1 MNASISRAVRRVVHA
16 FGLAACGAAV
26 AGPVAAAQLEEIVV
40 TAQKREQNLLDVPLA
55 VSAISGQ
62 TLEATGIESVAD
74 FEFLLPSLVVAENSG
89 GGLVATALVTRGIGV
104 NGNIPYFEPSTALFI
119 DGAYRSRSAIGLD
132 DLVNIDRVEYLR
144 GPQSTL
150 HGRNASAGVLSIY
163 TKLPRDQWGGFVE
176 LTGYQEA
183 TGRDPFGF
191 RVKGETSGPVSEDF
205 GAGISFSYH
214 DREDLYT
221 VTGSELIDSVNG
233 LKDYSIRGQIAFEP
247 NDTFFL
253 RVTGGLTDRDHNGPA
268 TELFFAEDA
277 FTGLF
282 PVLEGVNDG
291 LRARQAGVDLG
302 PEANE
307 LFDLLLALGAVPT
320 PEGVTVTP
328 PHNSTWDRKI
338 HLNGAKEDYFKGD
351 DITVNI
357 EWNLPAGVTLS
368 SVTSYND
375 YEGFDTQDIDQLTM
389 PIGLFEEKQWGD
401 AFSQELRLS
410 SASGE
415 GSIDW
420 LLGAYYLQDKMRR
433 QVEFQL
439 GPNAPIL
446 GVGINGDTGR
456 FNGGLD
462 TDSFSIFG
470 QVNWRATDKL
480 EVAVGAR
487 WIDED
492 KDGFKINSN
501 YNGDGPASPVF
512 QAGGF
517 AAIFDPADSGDS
529 SLSTSDTSY
538 SLTLN
543 YKPSDSMLLYGLY
556 SRGFKSGG
564 FNVVWGPIGPGDP
577 GFIFGDETV
586 DLFEAGLKGT
596 FVQGRLQASVSA
608 FHQTHDDYQTA
619 AFIGTIFNLSNAEEA
634 RTQGVELDLAWAA
647 SESWLFSLNAAL
659 IDAQY
664 VKFTRGPC
672 HALATPDANGFCDQ
686 SGDQLPFVAE
696 WTANVSAEYR
706 RPLANG
712 TLRLRADAALSDDYN
727 PDLVLAPF
735 LEQDGYTRVSLRAG
749 WENERFGLTAFVNN
763 ITDEEI
769 VDWAG
774 SANVVPGA
782 SGQFVIQSGRTYG
795 LTARVS
801 F

>member
-1 MNASISRAVRRVVHA
+1 MNATISRAVRRILRG
-16 FGLAACGAAV
+16 FGLAACGLVA
-26 AGPVAAAQLEEIVV
+26 AGPAGAAQLEEIVV

-74 FEFLLPSLVVAENSG
+74 FEFLLPALVVAENSG
-89 GGLVATALVTRGIGV
+89 GALVSTALVTRGIGV

-119 DGAYRSRSAIGLD
+119 DGAYRSRSSLGLG
-132 DLVNIDRVEYLR
+132 DLVSIDRVEYLR

-150 HGRNASAGVLSIY
+150 HGRNASAGVLSVY
-163 TKLPRDQWGGFVE
+163 TSRPRDEWGGFVE
-176 LTGYQEA
+176 LTGEIEDV
-183 TGRDPFGF
+183 GEEPFGLSL
-191 RVKGETSGPVSEDF
+191 RGEFSGPITDTLK
-205 GAGISFSYH
+205 AGISGTYR
-214 DREDLYT
+214 DVDDLFE
-221 VTGSELIDSVNG
+221 VTGSEEVDSVNG
-233 LKDYSIRGQIAFEP
+233 REDYSVRGQIELVPSDAV
-247 NDTFFL
+247 NL
-253 RVTGGLTDRDHNGPA
+253 RVTGGVTNREVNGPA
-268 TELFFAEDA
+268 TELLFAPDA

-282 PVLEGVNDG
+282 PLLEGVNDG

-302 PEANE
+302 PDANA
-307 LFDLLLALGAVPT
+307 LFDLLLGLGVVPT
-320 PEGVTVTP
+320 PEGITVTP
-328 PHNSTWDRKI
+328 PHNAIWDRKI
-338 HLNGAKEDYFKGD
+338 HLDGRKFGYLEGD
-351 DITVNI
+351 DVTADLAITFANGWVLNSI
-357 EWNLPAGVTLS
+357 
-368 SVTSYND
+368 TSFNQYD
-375 YEGFDTQDIDQLTM
+375 AFDSQDIDQLTM
-389 PIGLFEEKQWGD
+389 PIGRFEEKQDGE

-410 SASGE
+410 SPAGE
-415 GSIDW
+415 GPVDW
-420 LLGAYYLQDKMRR
+420 ILGAFFLKDEMRR

-462 TDSFSIFG
+462 TDSFSVFG
-470 QVNWRATDKL
+470 QINWRATDRL
-480 EVAVGAR
+480 EVAIGAR
-487 WIDED
+487 WIDEE
-492 KDGFKINSN
+492 KDGFKINSS

-512 QAGGF
+512 QGGGF

-543 YKPSDSMLLYGLY
+543 YKPTDSMLLYGLY

-564 FNVVWGPIGPGDP
+564 FNVVWGPIGPGEP
-577 GFIFGDETV
+577 GFNFGDETV

-596 FVQGRLQASVSA
+596 FLDGRVQASVSA

-634 RTQGVELDLAWAA
+634 RTQGVELDVAWAA
-647 SESWLFSLNAAL
+647 SGSWLFSLNAAL
-659 IDAQY
+659 TDAQY
-664 VKFTRGPC
+664 ETFTRGPC

-696 WTANVSAEYR
+696 WTANVGTEYR
-706 RPLANG
+706 TPLANG
-712 TLRLRADAALSDDYN
+712 TLRLRADVAMSDDYN

-749 WENERFGLTAFVNN
+749 WDNERFGLTAFVNN
-763 ITDEEI
+763 MTDEEI

-782 SGQFVIQSGRTYG
+782 SGQFVIQSGRT
-795 LTARVS
+795 
-801 F
+801 